1 MNEYR
6 IAKHTDRDRK
16 TKKEC
21 GLFLSLGWHFKGRL
35 RQRVERKSDNGVFTW
50 MREVL
55 IDE

>member
-1 MNEYR
+1 MTEYR
-6 IAKHTDRDRK
+6 IDKHAYRDRK
-16 TKKEC
+16 IKKKC

-35 RQRVERKSDNGVFTW
+35 RQRVERKSDNGVFMW